1 MSTLIF
7 LSLTLMSMAICFA
20 FMAHPLAMGLTLIM
34 QTILIC
40 STTGLL
46 SGLSWFSYILFL
58 IFLGATLVLFI
69 YVASLASNEIF
80 TMTPWMTLILIIP
93 IGVIP
98 LVMFN
103 ESLMLP
109 SKEILENSFL
119 IYPEEINATQIK
131 LNNMYNP
138 VSVNLTKVIILYLL
152 LTLIVVVNLSSSF
165 FGPLRM
171 S

>member
-7 LSLTLMSMAICFA
+7 LTLTCMLVAVSFNL
-20 FMAHPLAMGLTLIM
+20 MAHPLALGLTLIL

-40 STTGLL
+40 SATGLL

-69 YVASLASNEIF
+69 YVASLASNEVFLI
-80 TMTPWMTLILIIP
+80 TPLIVLTLIIP
-93 IGVIP
+93 VGIIP
-98 LVMFN
+98 LVMFQ
-103 ESLMLP
+103 ESLMTP
-109 SKEILENSFL
+109 SKELLENSFL
-119 IYPEEINATQIK
+119 IYPEELNTTQIK
-131 LNNMYNP
+131 LNNLYNP
-138 VSVNLTKVIILYLL
+138 VSANMTKVVILYLFM
-152 LTLIVVVNLSSSF
+152 TLVVVVNLSSSF

>member
-1 MSTLIF
+1 MYTLIF
-7 LSLTLMSMAICFA
+7 LSLTLVLIAFWFA
-20 FMAHPLAMGLTLIM
+20 FMAHPLAMGLTLIA

-40 STTGLL
+40 SATGLL

-69 YVASLASNEIF
+69 YVASLASNEVF
-80 TMTPWMTLILIIP
+80 STTPLMTLTLIVP
-93 IGVIP
+93 IGLIP
-98 LVMFN
+98 LIVFS

-138 VSVNLTKVIILYLL
+138 VSANLTKVVILYLF